1 MKSLDLTLARAVDG
15 QRGREAATLIAAP
28 GEIGV
33 KAAEVR
39 EGRSRGAGVGHL
51 LSLLWDIWRETSLSF
66 PPS

>member
-33 KAAEVR
+33 KAAEVPGGQ
-39 EGRSRGAGVGHL
+39 EQRGWSGALTVVTLGYLAGN
-51 LSLLWDIWRETSLSF
+51 
-66 PPS
+66 